1 MTTTILNIVVALALV
16 LTLIVGLGLLARR
29 FAPTLGRPSGL
40 LRVHASMALGGRERM
55 LLVQAGNDYLL
66 LGVSP
71 GSVRTLHQ
79 LDAASI
85 EVALQAGPERSGAA
99 FASILQ
105 NLAGKS

>member
-1 MTTTILNIVVALALV
+1 MTTTILNITLALALV

-29 FAPTLGRPSGL
+29 YAPALGRPSGL
-40 LRVHASMALGGRERM
+40 LRVHASLSLGGRERM

-71 GSVRTLHQ
+71 GRVTTLHQ
-79 LDAASI
+79 LDGVVI
-85 EVALQAGPERSGAA
+85 EAALQAGPERSGAA
-99 FASILQ
+99 FAAILQ